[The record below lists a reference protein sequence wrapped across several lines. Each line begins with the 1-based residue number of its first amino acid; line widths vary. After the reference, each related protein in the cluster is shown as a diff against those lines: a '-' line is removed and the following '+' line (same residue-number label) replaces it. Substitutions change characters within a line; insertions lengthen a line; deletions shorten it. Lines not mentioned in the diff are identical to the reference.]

1 MNKSH
6 MLPHA
11 INTLPTSYH
20 NICRDLLVKPTRYHT
35 LHATIVF
42 KKFIYIYIHIYICI
56 CIYIYI
62 FNEKTF
68 IKCWL
73 HILTLYESSNLD

>member
-42 KKFIYIYIHIYICI
+42 KKYMYMYMYMYMYIH
-56 CIYIYI
+56 I